1 MSGSAAQRWS
11 VAVRQRR
18 MLRTRSSR
26 AQRSKLVAGCSSGGG
41 GGARAHRWSAAAAGA
56 AKVSW

>member
-41 GGARAHRWSAAAAGA
+41 GGGGA
-56 AKVSW
+56 LTGGPPPPLAPQR